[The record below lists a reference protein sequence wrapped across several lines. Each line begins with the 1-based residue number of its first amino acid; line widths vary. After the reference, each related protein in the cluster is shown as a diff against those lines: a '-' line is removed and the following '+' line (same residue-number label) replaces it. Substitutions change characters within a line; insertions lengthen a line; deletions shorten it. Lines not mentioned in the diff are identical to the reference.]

1 MNGNSDSRKSRKL
14 IKPKLSTSPP
24 VHPEASSSRFT
35 NDDDNKPAKKEV
47 LCPLLAKDSEWVD
60 IIQTPVPSV
69 RANSSPNVS
78 DEEEV
83 LQLVECEEG
92 SQIRPL
98 AAMFPDLL
106 DKDPR
111 TLQGMLNK
119 TMSTTEVTRTLV
131 DLGQKANFKFMKK
144 TDRLIP
150 PDKKWLDS
158 LTEYSSSIMSDYFS
172 GSISDYDVGLMDTD
186 DEDLNYLVQTY
197 EVTTPSNPASI
208 TDISNKNSVTQ
219 LLSDMLQNICGTDT
233 NKN

>member
-60 IIQTPVPSV
+60 IIQTPVPS
-69 RANSSPNVS
+69 
-78 DEEEV
+78 
-83 LQLVECEEG
+83 VECEEG